1 MTTISTLESASAA
14 TKTTTGILAEMR
26 AVQAAQMWEMTAL
39 VAAATATN
47 TPVSPCREEKTQV
60 QIHMNPVGTRSVCY
74 LPPRGVKTTGVDRN
88 GRAVRT

>member
-39 VAAATATN
+39 VAAATAT
-47 TPVSPCREEKTQV
+47 PPRREGKTQA
-60 QIHMNPVGTRSVCY
+60 QIHMNPAGTSHVRYPPSPRS
-74 LPPRGVKTTGVDRN
+74 
-88 GRAVRT
+88 